1 VEKIQN
7 TWLLSAATVV
17 AGTYIAYVV
26 YNDGESQGFDNNREV
41 LMKCVSGNL
50 KL

>member
-7 TWLLSAATVV
+7 ALLLSAATMV
-17 AGTYIAYVV
+17 AGTYIAYLV
-26 YNDGESQGFDNNREV
+26 YNDGESQGFGNREV